1 MAIWHA
7 RCKVVNNHTRGSFTT
22 MFDRHFFRSQ
32 LGQAS
37 IASVAAMLLMVA
49 FSTQMHAEPAFAGP
63 AEIGRVELA

>member
-1 MAIWHA
+1 
-7 RCKVVNNHTRGSFTT
+7 